1 MMRSQL
7 SQRRA
12 WMDTAKGVAMLLVLV
27 GHCMRDEMRT
37 ASPALD
43 YLYRGIYGFHMSW
56 FFWLSGISYALSRAK
71 GRPPLQI
78 AARRLK
84 QQFPYWLGYGL
95 FIFLVFTV
103 AMALPVVGNVL
114 RDAGYEALSLGAYL
128 REAFLANNPWAYH
141 LWFLYVLIL
150 LTVIVSLCDAAL
162 GGKHSRAVWIGL
174 MALSL
179 IGLALRDTVS
189 VGQWWRLYDYVT
201 LYLPL
206 FCLGA
211 LMAEWEVPD
220 TAARLWGMAGLGYL
234 IVRTAFFSGF
244 SGNSVRVDG
253 MARFALY
260 LLADALLPGLM
271 VWLKLIFTRFC
282 LPRTALGK
290 SFIGFLGRESLAV
303 YLWHQPFCCA
313 FLGLVLYGRLG
324 LPALVTMAV
333 CFAASLGVSWV
344 YVQLRSRLRP
354 LLSRKSPT

>member
-1 MMRSQL
+1 
-7 SQRRA
+7 
-12 WMDTAKGVAMLLVLV
+12 MDTAKGVAMLLVLV
-27 GHCMRDEMRT
+27 GHCMRDEMRLV
-37 ASPALD
+37 SPALD

-84 QQFPYWLGYGL
+84 TQFPYWLGYSL
-95 FIFLVFTV
+95 FIFLVFTA
-103 AMALPVVGNVL
+103 AMALPVVGGVL
-114 RDAGYEALSLGAYL
+114 QGAGYETLPLIAYFKD
-128 REAFLANNPWAYH
+128 AFLANNPWAYH
-141 LWFLYVLIL
+141 LWFLYVLIVKRSKAVWVGL
-150 LTVIVSLCDAAL
+150 IAVSL
-162 GGKHSRAVWIGL
+162 V
-174 MALSL
+174 
-179 IGLALRDTVS
+179 GLALRDTVS
-189 VGQWWRLYDYVT
+189 VGQWWRLYDYLT

-211 LMAEWEVPD
+211 LMADWEVPD

-271 VWLKLIFTRFC
+271 VWLKLIFTRYA

-290 SFIGFLGRESLAV
+290 SFIGFLGRESLAI

-333 CFAASLGVSWV
+333 CFAASLGVSWA
-344 YVQLRSRLRP
+344 YVQLRDRLRP
-354 LLSRKSPT
+354 LFSRKSPT

>member
-1 MMRSQL
+1 MRSQ
-7 SQRRA
+7 STSRRA
-12 WMDTAKGVAMLLVLV
+12 WIDTAKGVAMLLVLV
-27 GHCMRDEMRT
+27 GHCMRDEMRL
-37 ASPALD
+37 AYPALD

-84 QQFPYWLGYGL
+84 TQFPYWLGYSL
-95 FIFLVFTV
+95 FIFLVFTA
-103 AMALPVVGNVL
+103 AMALPVVGGVL
-114 RDAGYEALSLGAYL
+114 QGAGYEFLPLIAYFKD
-128 REAFLANNPWAYH
+128 AFLANNPWAYH
-141 LWFLYVLIL
+141 LWFLYVLIVI
-150 LTVIVSLCDAAL
+150 TVIVSLCDAAF
-162 GGKHSRAVWIGL
+162 GGKRSKAVWLGL
-174 MALSL
+174 IALSL
-179 IGLALRDTVS
+179 VGLALRDAVS

-211 LMAEWEVPD
+211 LMADWEVPD

-253 MARFALY
+253 LARFALY

-271 VWLKLIFTRFC
+271 VWLKLIFTRYA

-290 SFIGFLGRESLAV
+290 SFIGFLGRESLAI

-344 YVQLRSRLRP
+344 YVQLRDRLRP
-354 LLSRKSPT
+354 LFSRKSPT